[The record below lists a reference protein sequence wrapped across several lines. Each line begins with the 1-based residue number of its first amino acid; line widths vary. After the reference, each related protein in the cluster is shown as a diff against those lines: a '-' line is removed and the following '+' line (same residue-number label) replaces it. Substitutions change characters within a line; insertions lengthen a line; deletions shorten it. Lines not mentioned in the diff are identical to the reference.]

1 MSDGNVGTTW
11 AKKAYLWLS
20 LAVVAIIW
28 IAFLVHFVILGH
40 APVEANWGE
49 EIGKWVLMTLVLVP
63 LVDVI
68 AYALIGT
75 IAARRAHG
83 LEGPLAKK
91 KEEEDNKEDK

>member
-75 IAARRAHG
+75 ISARKEHD
-83 LEGPLAKK
+83 LE
-91 KEEEDNKEDK
+91 